1 MSENVKLI
9 AAIAALVVCAVLGI
23 MGVGGMK
30 STLDGTTS
38 SAQKQESSM
47 IPSSAQEQKQ
57 KLHDTAEEIDH
68 AKSTISRGMKMAEDN
83 ADAVE
88 RRSAEHEAIR
98 KEVESTMAP
107 VRAAANA
114 KASKIQADQARMQ
127 ARWEASNK

>member
-9 AAIAALVVCAVLGI
+9 AAIAALVVCAFI
-23 MGVGGMK
+23 GVGGMK

-38 SAQKQESSM
+38 VQKQESSM

-68 AKSTISRGMKMAEDN
+68 AKSSISRGMKMAEDN

-98 KEVESTMAP
+98 KEVDSTMAP
-107 VRAAANA
+107 IRAAANA
-114 KASKIQADQARMQ
+114 KAEKIQADQARMQ

>member
-1 MSENVKLI
+1 MSENMKLV
-9 AAIAALVVCAVLGI
+9 AAIAALALCAVLGI

-47 IPSSAQEQKQ
+47 IPSSQEQKQ

-68 AKSTISRGMKMAEDN
+68 AKSSISRGMKMAESSV
-83 ADAVE
+83 DAVE

-98 KEVESTMAP
+98 KEVDSTMAP

-114 KASKIQADQARMQ
+114 KAEAIQADQARMQ

>member
-9 AAIAALVVCAVLGI
+9 AAIAALALCAVLGAV
-23 MGVGGMK
+23 GVGGVK
-30 STLDGTTS
+30 STLSNS
-38 SAQKQESSM
+38 SSPAQQQEAQYV
-47 IPSSAQEQKQ
+47 PSSADEQKE
-57 KLHDTAEEIDH
+57 KLHETAREIDH
-68 AKSTISRGMKMAEDN
+68 AKSSISRGMKMAEDN

-88 RRSAEHEAIR
+88 RRSAEHDALR
-98 KEVESTMAP
+98 REVNSTMAP

>member
-1 MSENVKLI
+1 MSENMKLV
-9 AAIAALVVCAVLGI
+9 AAIAALALCAVLCI

-47 IPSSAQEQKQ
+47 IPSSQEQKQ

-68 AKSTISRGMKMAEDN
+68 AKSSISRGMKMAESSV
-83 ADAVE
+83 DAVE

-98 KEVESTMAP
+98 KEVDSTMAP
-107 VRAAANA
+107 IRAAANA
-114 KASKIQADQARMQ
+114 KAETIQADQARMQ

>member
-1 MSENVKLI
+1 MSENMKLV
-9 AAIAALVVCAVLGI
+9 AAIAALALCAVLGVV
-23 MGVGGMK
+23 GVGGVK
-30 STLDGTTS
+30 STLSNS
-38 SAQKQESSM
+38 SSPAQQQEAQYV
-47 IPSSAQEQKQ
+47 PSSADEQKE
-57 KLHDTAEEIDH
+57 KLHETAREIDH
-68 AKSTISRGMKMAEDN
+68 AKSSISRGMKMAEDN

-114 KASKIQADQARMQ
+114 KASEIQADQARMQ

>member
-1 MSENVKLI
+1 MSENMKLV
-9 AAIAALVVCAVLGI
+9 AAIAALALCAVLGI

-47 IPSSAQEQKQ
+47 IPSAQEQKQ

-68 AKSTISRGMKMAEDN
+68 AKSKISRGMKMAEDN

-114 KASKIQADQARMQ
+114 KAEAIQADQARMQ
-127 ARWEASNK
+127 ARWEVSNK

>member
-9 AAIAALVVCAVLGI
+9 AAIAALVVCAVLGS

-47 IPSSAQEQKQ
+47 IPSAQEQKQ

-68 AKSTISRGMKMAEDN
+68 AKSSISRGMKMAEDN

-98 KEVESTMAP
+98 KEVDSTMAP
-107 VRAAANA
+107 IRAAANA
-114 KASKIQADQARMQ
+114 KAEAIQADQARMQ

>member
-47 IPSSAQEQKQ
+47 IPSAQEQKQ

-68 AKSTISRGMKMAEDN
+68 AKSSISRGMKMAEDN

-114 KASKIQADQARMQ
+114 KAEAIQADQARMQ

>member
-9 AAIAALVVCAVLGI
+9 AAIAALVVCAVLCFI
-23 MGVGGMK
+23 GVGGMK

-38 SAQKQESSM
+38 VQKQESSM
-47 IPSSAQEQKQ
+47 IPSSVQEQKQ

-68 AKSTISRGMKMAEDN
+68 AKSSISRGMKMAEDN

-98 KEVESTMAP
+98 KEVDSTMAP
-107 VRAAANA
+107 IRAAANA
-114 KASKIQADQARMQ
+114 KAEKIQADQARMQ

>member
-1 MSENVKLI
+1 MSENMKLV
-9 AAIAALVVCAVLGI
+9 AAIAALALCAVLGI

-47 IPSSAQEQKQ
+47 IPSAQEQKQ

-68 AKSTISRGMKMAEDN
+68 AKSSISRGMKMAEDN

-114 KASKIQADQARMQ
+114 KAEAIQADQGRMQ
-127 ARWEASNK
+127 ASWEASNK

>member
-1 MSENVKLI
+1 MSENMKLV
-9 AAIAALVVCAVLGI
+9 AAIAALALCAVLGI

-47 IPSSAQEQKQ
+47 IPSAQEQKQ

-68 AKSTISRGMKMAEDN
+68 AKSSISRGMKMAEDN

-114 KASKIQADQARMQ
+114 KAEAIQADQARMQ

>member
-30 STLDGTTS
+30 STLNGTTS
-38 SAQKQESSM
+38 VQKQESSM

-68 AKSTISRGMKMAEDN
+68 AKSSISRGMKMAEDN

-88 RRSAEHEAIR
+88 RRAAEHEAIR
-98 KEVESTMAP
+98 KEVDSTMAP
-107 VRAAANA
+107 IRSAANA
-114 KASKIQADQARMQ
+114 KASAIQADQARMQ
-127 ARWEASNK
+127 ARWEANK

>member
-23 MGVGGMK
+23 LGVGGMK
-30 STLDGTTS
+30 STLDGT

-68 AKSTISRGMKMAEDN
+68 AKSSISRGMKMAEDN
-83 ADAVE
+83 SDAVE
-88 RRSAEHEAIR
+88 RRAAEHEAIR
-98 KEVESTMAP
+98 KEVDSTMAP
-107 VRAAANA
+107 IRAAASS
-114 KASKIQADQARMQ
+114 KAAAIEADQARMQ